1 MDVEK
6 GDEHSHEIIL
16 ELLLN
21 YPGYLTGTFYLG
33 VPLVSVV
40 ACLYGSLWVTFL
52 VA

>member
-33 VPLVSVV
+33 VTLVRVWWL
-40 ACLYGSLWVTFL
+40 AFMAAYGLHS
-52 VA
+52 